1 MNASLSYPYK
11 FFPVGSALFAALLA
25 FVIYLLTADSSV
37 SYWDCPEYVLTAS
50 SLQIG
55 HPPGNPIWTLAMR
68 IATIPFA
75 PEYHARVINICSGV
89 LMALAVFFLAR
100 IIYCFISHVLAARQH
115 HNRFLGRNEI
125 NVWSASSAALTS
137 LCFAVL
143 DSTWFSAV
151 EAEVYAFSTF
161 LTAFTIWLM
170 LKWAEAPS
178 QKQKDRMLILIA
190 YILGLS
196 LGVHQLNLLC
206 LPVLALIFIY
216 ERYPN
221 RKCLWQGWLAI
232 GISFVIVGLILLGLM
247 PGAVAWTGVLELLC
261 VNKLGLP
268 YFSGIIIYG
277 VLMIGASLLA
287 VRFIPTASRLWL
299 SVLVQS
305 VIWFSGIYVFKCNIW
320 IALLISIVT
329 AQCVV
334 ALMSRR
340 AILTTTWMLVMVWMG
355 YSAVMLLLVRGY
367 ASPPVNEAAPTDIF
381 SLQRYI
387 AREQYGSKPLFYGPT
402 PFSRPMVEERMN
414 PHSPV
419 PDYSHYVLEKEGP
432 RYGRVQPS
440 PRLAHRSRMLSH
452 TDSIDNNSV
461 IDAEYGYLLTD
472 YRFSR
477 LTTPELNM
485 FFPRITSSAP
495 HMLESYTDWAG
506 MTRDNMKSVE
516 ITTAIDSTGKAVG
529 KLSLSG
535 DRLKETAL
543 RPTYLQNLRFFLS
556 YQVGYMYMRYLLWNF
571 VGRQNDIPST
581 GEIDHGNVITGFE
594 PIDTMMLGNQALMP
608 TSATYENAGRHTYY
622 AIPFLLGILGI
633 IFLLRSGRDGKR
645 IAAVVTM
652 LFLMTGLA
660 IVVYLNQTPG
670 EPRERDYAFIGSYMA
685 FCIWIAFGLVYLG
698 ILAKIFITSNRVA
711 TGVVATSGALLFIL
725 LIAENYPDHNRAGRY
740 HTRAFAL
747 NTLAGKERDI
757 IFSYGDNYSFPL
769 WYAQEVEGAVPEATI
784 IDVSYLSTPEYVV
797 NLLKQGN
804 KGLKLTATPGDI
816 AFGAYAFT
824 RVATEADTVPRPLLE
839 ILRDLYASADVNP
852 TLHYSR
858 ALLPGR
864 TMGDTITLNLRSLA
878 TVSGMIPFR
887 TLMLL
892 DIIATN
898 LDQPSPRPLSFLSSV
913 KREVIYPIKDST
925 LPEAF
930 SDTYAPFMTTEE
942 YIDRLITSA
951 KAVDSTSNA
960 HNDKQPYVDPVI
972 DDQIRHQR
980 GAIVRVAT
988 QLMNIDKSQKA
999 HELLRRFPGLFTYT
1013 APGSYTFADTTY
1025 HETLEAAKLLLAEQ
1039 DTASAS
1045 AALMLLDRSHEEA
1058 TAWRRYYFSLPAERR
1073 HAVSNSSRRLITTLP
1088 LIDSLTEKAKEIYNI
1103 TKQTN

>member
-1 MNASLSYPYK
+1 MKASLSYPYK
-11 FFPVGSALFAALLA
+11 FIPVGSSLVAALQA

-75 PEYHARVINICSGV
+75 TELHARVINICSSI
-89 LMALAVFFLAR
+89 LMALAVFFLVR
-100 IIYCFISHVLAARQH
+100 IIYRFICQVLTAQKSTH
-115 HNRFLGRNEI
+115 RFLTRNRI
-125 NVWSASSAALTS
+125 SIWSATVAALTS

-178 QKQKDRMLILIA
+178 QKQKDRMLILVA
-190 YILGLS
+190 YVLGLS

-232 GISFVIVGLILLGLM
+232 ALSFVIVGIILLGLM
-247 PGAVAWTGVLELLC
+247 PGAVAWSAALELLC

-268 YFSGIIIYG
+268 YFSGIIIYAI
-277 VLMIGASLLA
+277 LMISVSVVA

-305 VIWFSGIYVFKCNIW
+305 VIWLSGIYVFKCNIW

-329 AQCVV
+329 AQCIV

-340 AILTTTWMLVMVWMG
+340 AILTTTWMLVMIWLG
-355 YSAVMLLLVRGY
+355 YSAVILLLVRGY

-381 SLQRYI
+381 SMQRYI

-402 PFSRPMVEERMN
+402 PFSRPMLEERIN

-432 RYGRVQPS
+432 RYARIQSS

-452 TDSIDNNSV
+452 TDSTENNTV
-461 IDAEYGYLLTD
+461 VHAGYGYLLTD

-477 LTTPELNM
+477 KTTPELNM

-495 HMLESYTDWAG
+495 HMFESYTDWAG
-506 MTRDNMKSVE
+506 MTRDNMQSVE

-535 DRLKETAL
+535 ERLKERAL

-556 YQVGYMYMRYLLWNF
+556 YQIGYMYMRYLLWNF

-594 PIDTMMLGNQALMP
+594 PIDTMMLGNQSLMP

-622 AIPFLLGILGI
+622 AIPFILGIVGI
-633 IFLLRSGRDGKR
+633 IFLLRSGRGGKR
-645 IAAVVTM
+645 IASVVTM

-685 FCIWIAFGLVYLG
+685 FCIWIAFGLIYLG
-698 ILAKIFITSNRVA
+698 MLAKRFIKSNRVA
-711 TGVVATSGALLFIL
+711 TGIVTTSGALLFIL
-725 LIAENYPDHNRAGRY
+725 LIVENYPDHNRAGRY

-747 NTLAGKERDI
+747 NTLAGKDRDI

-769 WYAQEVEGAVPEATI
+769 WYAQEVEGAAPKATI

-797 NLLKQGN
+797 NLLKQGD

-824 RVATEADTVPRPLLE
+824 RVASDADTVPRPLLE
-839 ILRDLYASADVNP
+839 ILRKLYASGDANP
-852 TLHYSR
+852 TLHNSR

-864 TMGDTITLNLRSLA
+864 TMADTITLNLRSLA
-878 TVSGMIPFR
+878 TTSGMIPFR

-913 KREVIYPIKDST
+913 KREVIYPVKDAT

-942 YIDRLITSA
+942 YIDRLIASV
-951 KAVDSTSNA
+951 KAVDSTSNV
-960 HNDKQPYVDPVI
+960 HHGKQPYIDPVI
-972 DDQIRHQR
+972 DDQVRHQR
-980 GAIVRVAT
+980 GGVVRVAT
-988 QLMNIDKSQKA
+988 QLMNVDKPQKA
-999 HELLRRFPGLFTYT
+999 HEMLLRFPGLFPST

-1025 HETLEAAKLLLAEQ
+1025 LETLEAARLLLAER
-1039 DTASAS
+1039 DST
-1045 AALMLLDRSHEEA
+1045 AALAALDLLNRSREEA
-1058 TAWRRYYFSLPAERR
+1058 EGWHRYYFSLPKWRR

-1088 LIDSLTEKAKEIYNI
+1088 LIDSLTYKAKAIL
-1103 TKQTN
+1103 